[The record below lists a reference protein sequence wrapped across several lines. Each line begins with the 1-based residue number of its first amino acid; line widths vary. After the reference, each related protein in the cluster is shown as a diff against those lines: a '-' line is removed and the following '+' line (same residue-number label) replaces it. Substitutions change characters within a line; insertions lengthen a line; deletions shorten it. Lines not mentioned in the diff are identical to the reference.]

1 MKIRGFLISHQIN
14 SLLFIVALFLSLS
27 LPIYATNWY
36 VYKNASGSNNGTSWT
51 NAWKSFSNI
60 NWSSIQPGDYIYISG
75 GTDSLVYSGS
85 LSPNKSG
92 TKANRI
98 RIWAGKYSPNPSGHS
113 GRVII
118 EGGSYN
124 IHIQNASYLWVKGLE
139 LRNANSHAVNIEDNS
154 TGIIIDSLN
163 IYQFNA
169 GGGDGYGIRLTAL
182 ADSTVIQY
190 CTIKD
195 RIDGVGQSDVIQIN
209 YWNQYRPTRTII
221 HDNFLHCRSQDPVAH
236 NDVLQ
241 SVACDGF
248 IIYNNILISDSVN
261 SGTEGG
267 GMPFILSSIN
277 WGGDNPVIIFNN
289 FAYMGGLWYPNANY
303 GNTFYTRHDG
313 PGNSGNQPSKVFVF
327 NNAFIS
333 NGPRNSV
340 FQQEY
345 LAHFVS
351 NNIFAS
357 YCPPGNDP
365 QGRSWRNHSA
375 HGWHSVFG
383 GSTAYG
389 NHIRMDSARY
399 NLVWKED
406 SVQSGLFA
414 GQFIKPGG
422 GTQSFSNWSQWV
434 AAGGTGLNRDPLFV
448 SNFGHEPDQS
458 LLRPDLK
465 PNSPAIDAGEDL
477 TYLYNYFKNTLG
489 YDLPEMLSDFY
500 GNPRGENWSIGAY
513 EYDAGP
519 DLTPPRVT
527 GASLLDSV
535 TLVVNFSEALDQAT
549 AENKSNYS
557 ITNNINVLNASLSGT
572 KVTLQ
577 TSPHSP
583 GSYVVTV
590 VNVEDLSGNSITQN
604 NTAQYILLPPDTL
617 MKFPIVAV
625 EGIIIEPD
633 HTPEKTIDG
642 LGALSGDPDSRWAA
656 EPMPEE
662 LTFDLG
668 TIRTVCKTRLSF
680 YNWNAGRY
688 YDYSISISTDHN
700 NWITVIPQRIS
711 VSNEEWTVDEF
722 TSVEARYVR
731 VHFINNNQSPWAG
744 LWEAEIWGSDA
755 TIVDPFN
762 NNLPS
767 GFTLGQNYP
776 NPFNPSTTINYSIP
790 SSSFVTIIVYDI
802 LGKKVATLV
811 NEEKPMGSYEIEFS
825 ADGGSSFGGEV
836 YNLTSGIYF
845 YRLQAGSF
853 VETKKMIYLK

>member
-1 MKIRGFLISHQIN
+1 MKRILNITYTIVLMV
-14 SLLFIVALFLSLS
+14 LLSYQLF
-27 LPIYATNWY
+27 ATNWY

-118 EGGSYN
+118 EGDSYN

-163 IYQFNA
+163 IYQFNT

-209 YWNQYRPTRTII
+209 YWNEYKPTRTII
-221 HDNFLHCRSQDPVAH
+221 HDNFLQCRSQDPMAH

-248 IIYNNILISDSVN
+248 IIYNNILISDSVG
-261 SGTEGG
+261 SGAEGG

-277 WGGDNPVIIFNN
+277 WGDDNPVIIFNN

-303 GNTFYTRHDG
+303 GNTFYARHDDG
-313 PGNSGNQPSKVFVF
+313 GNSGNQPSKVFVF

-340 FQQEY
+340 FAQEY
-345 LAHFVS
+345 LVHFAS

-357 YCPPGNDP
+357 YCPSGNDP
-365 QGRSWRNHSA
+365 QGRSWRDNSA

-389 NHIRMDSARY
+389 NYLRMDSARY
-399 NLVWKED
+399 NLVWKQD

-414 GQFIKPGG
+414 GEFIKPGG

-500 GNPRGENWSIGAY
+500 GNPRGADGNWDIGAV
-513 EYDAGP
+513 EYQ
-519 DLTPPRVT
+519 T
-527 GASLLDSV
+527 GAVDSLPNAFAFTDITNATRSTLYTSNAV
-535 TLVVNFSEALDQAT
+535 TLAGFDSAYAYAGG
-549 AENKSNYS
+549 AEYTVYNIGDIPPYTY
-557 ITNNINVLNASLSGT
+557 ITGYT
-572 KVTLQ
+572 KVFPDDIIRVKQ
-577 TSPHSP
+577 TS
-583 GSYVVTV
+583 
-590 VNVEDLSGNSITQN
+590 
-604 NTAQYILLPPDTL
+604 
-617 MKFPIVAV
+617 
-625 EGIIIEPD
+625 
-633 HTPEKTIDG
+633 
-642 LGALSGDPDSRWAA
+642 
-656 EPMPEE
+656 
-662 LTFDLG
+662 
-668 TIRTVCKTRLSF
+668 
-680 YNWNAGRY
+680 
-688 YDYSISISTDHN
+688 
-700 NWITVIPQRIS
+700 
-711 VSNEEWTVDEF
+711 
-722 TSVEARYVR
+722 
-731 VHFINNNQSPWAG
+731 
-744 LWEAEIWGSDA
+744 
-755 TIVDPFN
+755 
-762 NNLPS
+762 
-767 GFTLGQNYP
+767 
-776 NPFNPSTTINYSIP
+776 
-790 SSSFVTIIVYDI
+790 SSSYSTATNVILTVGGRSDTYTITTKAQPSQGSGGNI
-802 LGKKVATLV
+802 LKVNGSILRDSTGKVIKT
-811 NEEKPMGSYEIEFS
+811 
-825 ADGGSSFGGEV
+825 
-836 YNLTSGIYF
+836 
-845 YRLQAGSF
+845 Q
-853 VETKKMIYLK
+853 

>member
-1 MKIRGFLISHQIN
+1 MKRILNITYTIVLMV
-14 SLLFIVALFLSLS
+14 LLSYQLF
-27 LPIYATNWY
+27 ATNWY

-124 IHIQNASYLWVKGLE
+124 IHIQDASYLWVKGLE

-277 WGGDNPVIIFNN
+277 WGDDNPVIIFNN

-375 HGWHSVFG
+375 HEWHSVFG

-414 GQFIKPGG
+414 GQFIEPGG

-500 GNPRGENWSIGAY
+500 GNPRGADGNWDIGAV
-513 EYDAGP
+513 EYQTGAVDTVPSFSFTALNNRELSTAYIGSATFSGT
-519 DLTPPRVT
+519 DSTFTVYTTTGARFNINSSSSLSTTMKTAVNGDVVYVETVT
-527 GASLLDSV
+527 GAS
-535 TLVVNFSEALDQAT
+535 
-549 AENKSNYS
+549 YS
-557 ITNNINVLNASLSGT
+557 AGYTET
-572 KVTLQ
+572 
-577 TSPHSP
+577 
-583 GSYVVTV
+583 
-590 VNVEDLSGNSITQN
+590 
-604 NTAQYILLPPDTL
+604 
-617 MKFPIVAV
+617 IVAGGV
-625 EGIIIEPD
+625 
-633 HTPEKTIDG
+633 
-642 LGALSGDPDSRWAA
+642 SRD
-656 EPMPEE
+656 
-662 LTFDLG
+662 F
-668 TIRTVCKTRLSF
+668 TVTTK
-680 YNWNAGRY
+680 A
-688 YDYSISISTDHN
+688 
-700 NWITVIPQRIS
+700 
-711 VSNEEWTVDEF
+711 
-722 TSVEARYVR
+722 YV
-731 VHFINNNQSPWAG
+731 P
-744 LWEAEIWGSDA
+744 
-755 TIVDPFN
+755 
-762 NNLPS
+762 PS
-767 GFTLGQNYP
+767 G
-776 NPFNPSTTINYSIP
+776 SRK
-790 SSSFVTIIVYDI
+790 I
-802 LGKKVATLV
+802 LKGKTGKVIFDKNGKV
-811 NEEKPMGSYEIEFS
+811 
-825 ADGGSSFGGEV
+825 
-836 YNLTSGIYF
+836 IYT
-845 YRLQAGSF
+845 Q
-853 VETKKMIYLK
+853 

>member
-1 MKIRGFLISHQIN
+1 MKRILNITYTIVLMV
-14 SLLFIVALFLSLS
+14 LLSYQLF
-27 LPIYATNWY
+27 ATNWY

-85 LSPNKSG
+85 LYPNKSG

-118 EGGSYN
+118 EGDSYN

-209 YWNQYRPTRTII
+209 YWNEYRPTRTII

-277 WGGDNPVIIFNN
+277 WGDDNPVIIFNN

-351 NNIFAS
+351 NNIFTS

-365 QGRSWRNHSA
+365 QGRSWRNDSA

-389 NHIRMDSARY
+389 NYIRMDSARY

-414 GQFIKPGG
+414 GQFIKPDG

-500 GNPRGENWSIGAY
+500 GNPRGADGNWDIGAV
-513 EYDAGP
+513 EYQDGSW
-519 DLTPPRVT
+519 TPPDTIPSFSFTGLNNRELNTAYTGSATFSGADSTFHVWTTTGARFNINSSSGLNSTMKTAVNGDVVYVETVT
-527 GASLLDSV
+527 GAS
-535 TLVVNFSEALDQAT
+535 
-549 AENKSNYS
+549 YS
-557 ITNNINVLNASLSGT
+557 TGYT
-572 KVTLQ
+572 E
-577 TSPHSP
+577 
-583 GSYVVTV
+583 TV
-590 VNVEDLSGNSITQN
+590 VAGGV
-604 NTAQYILLPPDTL
+604 
-617 MKFPIVAV
+617 
-625 EGIIIEPD
+625 
-633 HTPEKTIDG
+633 
-642 LGALSGDPDSRWAA
+642 SRD
-656 EPMPEE
+656 
-662 LTFDLG
+662 F
-668 TIRTVCKTRLSF
+668 TVTTK
-680 YNWNAGRY
+680 A
-688 YDYSISISTDHN
+688 
-700 NWITVIPQRIS
+700 
-711 VSNEEWTVDEF
+711 
-722 TSVEARYVR
+722 YV
-731 VHFINNNQSPWAG
+731 P
-744 LWEAEIWGSDA
+744 
-755 TIVDPFN
+755 
-762 NNLPS
+762 PS
-767 GFTLGQNYP
+767 G
-776 NPFNPSTTINYSIP
+776 SRK
-790 SSSFVTIIVYDI
+790 I
-802 LGKKVATLV
+802 LKGKTGKVIFDKNGKV
-811 NEEKPMGSYEIEFS
+811 
-825 ADGGSSFGGEV
+825 
-836 YNLTSGIYF
+836 IYT
-845 YRLQAGSF
+845 Q
-853 VETKKMIYLK
+853 

>member
-1 MKIRGFLISHQIN
+1 MKRILNITYTIVLMV
-14 SLLFIVALFLSLS
+14 LLSYQLF
-27 LPIYATNWY
+27 ATNWY

-124 IHIQNASYLWVKGLE
+124 IHIQDASYLWVKGLE

-375 HGWHSVFG
+375 HEWHSVFG

-414 GQFIKPGG
+414 GQFIEPGG

-500 GNPRGENWSIGAY
+500 GNPRGADGNWDIGAV
-513 EYDAGP
+513 EYQTGAVDTVPSFSFTALNNRELSTAYIGSATFSGT
-519 DLTPPRVT
+519 DSTFTVYTTTGARFNINSSSSLSTTMKTAVNGDVVYVETVT
-527 GASLLDSV
+527 GAS
-535 TLVVNFSEALDQAT
+535 
-549 AENKSNYS
+549 YS
-557 ITNNINVLNASLSGT
+557 AGYTET
-572 KVTLQ
+572 
-577 TSPHSP
+577 
-583 GSYVVTV
+583 
-590 VNVEDLSGNSITQN
+590 
-604 NTAQYILLPPDTL
+604 
-617 MKFPIVAV
+617 IVAGGV
-625 EGIIIEPD
+625 
-633 HTPEKTIDG
+633 
-642 LGALSGDPDSRWAA
+642 SRD
-656 EPMPEE
+656 
-662 LTFDLG
+662 F
-668 TIRTVCKTRLSF
+668 TVTTK
-680 YNWNAGRY
+680 A
-688 YDYSISISTDHN
+688 
-700 NWITVIPQRIS
+700 
-711 VSNEEWTVDEF
+711 
-722 TSVEARYVR
+722 YV
-731 VHFINNNQSPWAG
+731 P
-744 LWEAEIWGSDA
+744 
-755 TIVDPFN
+755 
-762 NNLPS
+762 PS
-767 GFTLGQNYP
+767 G
-776 NPFNPSTTINYSIP
+776 SRK
-790 SSSFVTIIVYDI
+790 I
-802 LGKKVATLV
+802 LKGKTGKVIFDKNGKV
-811 NEEKPMGSYEIEFS
+811 
-825 ADGGSSFGGEV
+825 
-836 YNLTSGIYF
+836 IYT
-845 YRLQAGSF
+845 Q
-853 VETKKMIYLK
+853 